1 MENNELRNLV
11 RRVINEASEFDE
23 SFKFDWK
30 NNKYKWVDD
39 KDDKNIDTAM
49 VRKDEEGKPAY
60 NFKKQLLP
68 KSDIM
73 SYNLFKIKNFNV
85 TQSLKHGKVKK
96 NKQTREMIPDESIT
110 DFKTYTAKYIAR
122 LMTNLGYSIDVI
134 LTPNHQLNLIVR
146 CPI

>member
-96 NKQTREMIPDESIT
+96 ISKHG
-110 DFKTYTAKYIAR
+110 K
-122 LMTNLGYSIDVI
+122 
-134 LTPNHQLNLIVR
+134 
-146 CPI
+146 